1 MCVQRT
7 ATEQSLNLGC
17 KKPAFVVAVS
27 VNNGNRLHFK
37 ESRSLQ
43 VSNEAIK
50 AMRRKLVWV
59 ESQIFQ
65 GWACSECAWAF
76 NPLGPLV
83 DESIE
88 EMKEHYE
95 AQRDK
100 EFSSHIC
107 AEHPRAPRNPR

>member
-1 MCVQRT
+1 VCSEDGI
-7 ATEQSLNLGC
+7 EQGFNPGC

-27 VNNGNRLHFK
+27 LKNGPKLHFK

-43 VSNEAIK
+43 VPTEAIK

-76 NPLGPLV
+76 NPLGPLF
-83 DESIE
+83 DESIDD
-88 EMKEHYE
+88 MKMHYE
-95 AQRDK
+95 TQRDK
-100 EFSSHIC
+100 EFAAHVC
-107 AEHPRAPRNPR
+107 AEHPRPSR